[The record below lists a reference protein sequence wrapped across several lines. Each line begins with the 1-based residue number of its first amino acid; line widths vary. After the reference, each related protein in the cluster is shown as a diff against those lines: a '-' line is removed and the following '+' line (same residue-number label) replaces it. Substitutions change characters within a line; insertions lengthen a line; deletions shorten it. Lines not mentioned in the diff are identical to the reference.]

1 MIEKNIHSHFPLH
14 AEFNIYVLAD
24 NQAELDIS
32 CIPSVEVARTCLVIT
47 SGFFDYNH
55 VFVSRVNTLK
65 HSEGC
70 LKVIYTI
77 FIMLFLADFRVTV

>member
-1 MIEKNIHSHFPLH
+1 MYWLTTNLNWIYHASLVLKLH
-14 AEFNIYVLAD
+14 T
-24 NQAELDIS
+24 
-32 CIPSVEVARTCLVIT
+32 RLVIT

-55 VFVSRVNTLK
+55 VFVGRVNTLK

-77 FIMLFLADFRVTV
+77 FIMLFLADFSVTV